1 MGMNE
6 MGLGYFNGKYID
18 LNEKVVPID
27 ERAHQFGDGVYEMIR
42 IYNGT
47 PFMLEE
53 HLERLI
59 RSAKEIKLALTEN
72 IDDFTNLV
80 STGVEKSGL
89 QNCYVYIQ
97 ITRGIAPRNHLFP
110 NVPVSIAMTIRELNA
125 VSTEMRE
132 NGVTAIT
139 HPDER
144 WANCYIKSLNL
155 LPNVLAKQVAHEA
168 GGFEAILIKD
178 GYVTEGTSSNVFI
191 VKDGAVIT
199 APLTKQI
206 LPGITRIAVEKV
218 AARLN
223 IPFVEKYFIREELL
237 EADEAFVTS
246 TGVEILPVVKV
257 DDKEIGTGRPG
268 EVSTRLFA
276 GFQTLVA
283 EG

>member
-223 IPFVEKYFIREELL
+223 IPFVEKYFTREELL